1 MRASYNG
8 IIPDFQS
15 DDVGSIPSARSM
27 ILEKQDAIDVSIKLM
42 DYFKDFNRID
52 DYFRAR
58 KIERVKNIPT
68 PLPGFG
74 LEDDMFQDF
83 DMHPEDM
90 DFKVINV
97 GSSKNSIPTKT
108 FNAMLEKTA
117 SFSPDENPGKTMK
130 CIIKET
136 NTDKIVGFIRF
147 GSPLINSKPRN
158 DYLGGVP
165 DLEIFNKR
173 AIMGFNIVP
182 VQPFGFNYNGGKLLA
197 AICCSSDIRRQL
209 NKKYDTEF
217 CLFETTSLY
226 GNIKGGSMYDG
237 MRPYLRYKGDTQS
250 KFLLT
255 LGEEIYPEL
264 KDWFT
269 EKNGGEELIRK
280 GASSRKLKIQTKM
293 VGIIKSSLK
302 QHDTKAYELF
312 SKEIAKA
319 GEITTQKRFYM
330 SEYGF
335 DNVRNVL
342 LGKENILTKAENYDR
357 FELENV
363 ISWWKKKAT
372 KRYNNVVADGRVR
385 KELEVWNQDTMNK
398 IDIIR

>member
-8 IIPDFQS
+8 ITSDFQS
-15 DDVGSIPSARSM
+15 DDGDSISSARSNL
-27 ILEKQDAIDVSIKLM
+27 ILERQDAIYAATKVMK
-42 DYFKDFNRID
+42 YFEDFNRID

-58 KIERVKNIPT
+58 KIERVKNIPVA
-68 PLPGFG
+68 LPGMG
-74 LEDDMFQDF
+74 LEDDLFQDF

-90 DFKVINV
+90 NF
-97 GSSKNSIPTKT
+97 SIIQMQSKT
-108 FNAMLEKTA
+108 FDTLLEMTA
-117 SFSPDENPGKTMK
+117 SFSPDENPGKTAK
-130 CIIKET
+130 YIVKET
-136 NTDKIVGFIRF
+136 NTDTIVGFIRF

-158 DYLGGVP
+158 DYLGDVP
-165 DLEIFNKR
+165 DLDIFNKR

-182 VQPFGFNYNGGKLLA
+182 TQPFGFNYLGGKLMA

-264 KDWFT
+264 KAWFT
-269 EKNGGEELIRK
+269 EKNDGEELIRK
-280 GASSRKLKIQTKM
+280 GVSSRKLKMQTKM
-293 VGIIKSSLK
+293 VGIIKASLK
-302 QHDTKAYELF
+302 KHDDKAYQLF
-312 SKEIAKA
+312 TNKIQTA
-319 GEITTQKRFYM
+319 GEVTTQKRFYM

-335 DNVRNVL
+335 SNTKDVL
-342 LGKENILTKAENYDR
+342 LGKTDKLQEADNHDR
-357 FELENV
+357 FELEA
-363 ISWWKKKAT
+363 IIKWWKKNAT

-385 KELEVWNQDTMNK
+385 KELEVWSQDTVNK

>member
-1 MRASYNG
+1 
-8 IIPDFQS
+8 
-15 DDVGSIPSARSM
+15 
-27 ILEKQDAIDVSIKLM
+27 M
-42 DYFKDFNRID
+42 DYFRDFNRID

-58 KIERVKNIPT
+58 KIERVKDIPT

-90 DFKVINV
+90 DFKITT
-97 GSSKNSIPTKT
+97 IPNKT
-108 FNAMLEKTA
+108 FDAMIEKVA
-117 SFSPDENPGKTMK
+117 SFSPDENPGKTLK
-130 CIIKET
+130 LVVKET
-136 NTDKIVGFIRF
+136 NTNTIVGFIRF

-158 DYLGGVP
+158 DWLGGVP

-182 VQPFGFNYNGGKLLA
+182 VQPFGFNYLGGKLLA
-197 AICCSSDIRRQL
+197 AICCSHASRRML
-209 NKKYDTEF
+209 NEKYDTKF
-217 CLFETTSLY
+217 GLMETTSLY
-226 GNIKGGSMYDG
+226 GSVKGASMYDG

-264 KDWFT
+264 KDWF
-269 EKNGGEELIRK
+269 EERNDGEPLIHK
-280 GASSRKLKIQTKM
+280 AASSRKLKMTNKM

-302 QHDTKAYELF
+302 EHDIKAYELF
-312 SKEIAKA
+312 CKKIASA

-330 SEYGF
+330 SEYGYS
-335 DNVRNVL
+335 NAKNVL
-342 LGKENILTKAENYDR
+342 LGKESTLTKGESYGK
-357 FELENV
+357 FELDCIVN
-363 ISWWKKKAT
+363 WWTKKAT
-372 KRYNNVVADGRVR
+372 KRYNNVVADGRLR
-385 KELEVWNQDTMNK
+385 KELEIWNKDTMNK

>member
-1 MRASYNG
+1 
-8 IIPDFQS
+8 
-15 DDVGSIPSARSM
+15 M
-27 ILEKQDAIDVSIKLM
+27 ILEKQDAVYAATKLM
-42 DYFKDFNRID
+42 KYFKDFNRID

-58 KIERVKNIPT
+58 KIERVKNIPVA
-68 PLPGFG
+68 LPGFG
-74 LEDDMFQDF
+74 LEDDLFQDY

-90 DFKVINV
+90 NF
-97 GSSKNSIPTKT
+97 SIVQMQSKT
-108 FNAMLEKTA
+108 FDTLLEMTA

-130 CIIKET
+130 CIVKET

-158 DYLGGVP
+158 DYLGDVP
-165 DLEIFNKR
+165 NLEIFNQR

-197 AICCSSDIRRQL
+197 AICCSHDIRRQL
-209 NKKYDTEF
+209 NKKYNTEF

-226 GNIKGGSMYDG
+226 GNIKGASMYDG

-269 EKNGGEELIRK
+269 ERNDGEELIRK
-280 GASSRKLKIQTKM
+280 GASSRKLKMQTKM
-293 VGIIKSSLK
+293 VGIIKASLK
-302 QHDTKAYELF
+302 QFDDKAYELF
-312 SKEIAKA
+312 CKKIASA
-319 GEITTQKRFYM
+319 GEVTTQKRFYM

-335 DNVRNVL
+335 SNVKKVL
-342 LGKENILTKAENYDR
+342 LGEEKDLTKGENYDK
-357 FELENV
+357 FELDN
-363 ISWWKKKAT
+363 IIKWWKKKAT
-372 KRYNNVVADGRVR
+372 KRYDNVVADGRVR
-385 KELEVWNQDTMNK
+385 KELEVWNQNTMNK